1 MNIKGTQQLFSVNY
15 LSGEENITQD
25 FLLLE
30 EG

>member
-1 MNIKGTQQLFSVNY
+1 MNIKGTQQPFSVNY
-15 LSGEENITQD
+15 LFGEGNITQD